1 VRRAARSAG
10 GGVVRVVLGQI
21 GRARSRIGHAPP
33 DLNYFHVRLKD
44 GQRWRYAAPD
54 GHNVTWLA
62 VDRGACAWRRDGRVL
77 REQVALF
84 GRSPGVIE
92 VQAEGE
98 SSFVLGSARQ
108 DSNALMQSGRL
119 PIDTTVEAFVPG
131 EMDGAAERP
140 VAARPGPPLRI
151 DLDRRLAPSKR
162 R

>member
-1 VRRAARSAG
+1 
-10 GGVVRVVLGQI
+10 
-21 GRARSRIGHAPP
+21 
-33 DLNYFHVRLKD
+33 
-44 GQRWRYAAPD
+44 
-54 GHNVTWLA
+54 
-62 VDRGACAWRRDGRVL
+62 
-77 REQVALF
+77 
-84 GRSPGVIE
+84 

-108 DSNALMQSGRL
+108 DSNAVMQSGRL

-140 VAARPGPPLRI
+140 VAARSGPPLRI